1 MSDEMMTRQQ
11 LTDELVGLLV
21 ETIAVVEARAA
32 RDAAKF
38 EGSGF
43 DQDSADGVATFWSAY
58 QAGLHDLLYQID
70 PEGREPMRRFA
81 DLVVVDTAGWGNLA
95 AVDAYAQAGR
105 VDRAQAIKWL
115 VNAAL
120 AHPTRESCYTGETCC
135 NTVHSTFN
143 E

>member
-1 MSDEMMTRQQ
+1 MSDEMMTRQE
-11 LTDELVGLLV
+11 LTGELVDLLV

-32 RDAAKF
+32 RDAARF

-43 DQDSADGVATFWSAY
+43 AQESADDLAAFWSAY

-81 DLVVVDTAGWGNLA
+81 DMTVVDTAGWENLA
-95 AVDAYAQAGR
+95 VVDAYAAAGR
-105 VDRAQAIKWL
+105 VDRSQAIKWL
-115 VNAAL
+115 INMAL
-120 AHPTRESCYTGETCC
+120 AHPTRESCHESESCC
-135 NTVHSTFN
+135 NAVHLGVV

>member
-1 MSDEMMTRQQ
+1 
-11 LTDELVGLLV
+11 
-21 ETIAVVEARAA
+21 
-32 RDAAKF
+32 
-38 EGSGF
+38 
-43 DQDSADGVATFWSAY
+43 
-58 QAGLHDLLYQID
+58 
-70 PEGREPMRRFA
+70 
-81 DLVVVDTAGWGNLA
+81 LA

-120 AHPTRESCYTGETCC
+120 AHPTRESCYTGENCC